1 MCMDL
6 RLDPLNLIWVMPA
19 KGNDRLHS
27 ISNSPQTE
35 QISFKEKIMKRF
47 LFCVLA
53 VCFVLV
59 LVSCGN
65 STATSTK
72 QETASDRSVTD
83 AETISSDADR
93 ELTVYAYDS
102 FVSDWGPGPVIASG
116 FEEKYG
122 IKVNLLSMGDSGQVL
137 QRAILEKDDPKA
149 DVIIGIDNN
158 LLSQALAEEIFTP
171 YDSPALKS
179 IDADLIFDKTLHVLP
194 FDYGFFSIIYDSQ
207 TISTP
212 PTSLEDLTAP
222 EYAKKLIIM
231 DPRTSSP
238 GLGFLLWT
246 IAVYGDSYPE
256 YWERLKPSLLTVTD
270 GWDTGYGLFTN
281 GEAPMVLSYTTSPA
295 YHVEYEDTTRYLAAM
310 FPEGHYLQIEGA
322 GIVNGAEHADLARLF
337 IDYLLGEDA
346 QRVIPL
352 TNWMYPTNSTIELPK
367 SYEYAPRPEHMLT
380 MSSST
385 ITDSLDDWLKTLT
398 NIMSR

>member
-1 MCMDL
+1 MTDTEKKKHSP
-6 RLDPLNLIWVMPA
+6 LDKIVYISIPEDSKQVIDGFTMEPKILIPVEIPENSESWTLENLSWEMIVSAMLKIFAYDPTH
-19 KGNDRLHS
+19 KD
-27 ISNSPQTE
+27 ISYYRDFINVVQPN
-35 QISFKEKIMKRF
+35 
-47 LFCVLA
+47 
-53 VCFVLV
+53 LV
-59 LVSCGN
+59 
-65 STATSTK
+65 A
-72 QETASDRSVTD
+72 
-83 AETISSDADR
+83 
-93 ELTVYAYDS
+93 ELTKT
-102 FVSDWGPGPVIASG
+102 GVI
-116 FEEKYG
+116 
-122 IKVNLLSMGDSGQVL
+122 
-137 QRAILEKDDPKA
+137 KA
-149 DVIIGIDNN
+149 EAKEF
-158 LLSQALAEEIFTP
+158 ALAEEIFTP